1 MYMFTAPRV
10 TSSRR
15 EYPEQMGRLE
25 SLRLR
30 LTLFARN
37 GAAPVF
43 PRAAYVYLMYPPD
56 LLAQQKKTPATPTYL
71 L

>member
-30 LTLFARN
+30 LTLFAWN
-37 GAAPVF
+37 GPAPVF
-43 PRAAYVYLMYPPD
+43 PRAAYVYLMYPD
-56 LLAQQKKTPATPTYL
+56 LLAQQKKNATPTYL